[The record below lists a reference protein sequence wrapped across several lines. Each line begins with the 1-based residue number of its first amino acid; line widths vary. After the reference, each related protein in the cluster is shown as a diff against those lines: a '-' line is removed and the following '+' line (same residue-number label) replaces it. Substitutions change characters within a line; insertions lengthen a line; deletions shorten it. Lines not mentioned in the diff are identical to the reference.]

1 MPVSVQKD
9 HEKERLAAECNGME
23 AVEGEV
29 ERDPF
34 VGCSG
39 PQDAHSGLV
48 KAHEVIA
55 LQGNKVC
62 YSPSQSS

>member
-1 MPVSVQKD
+1 MAVQGLTPARVSK
-9 HEKERLAAECNGME
+9 HGY
-23 AVEGEV
+23 
-29 ERDPF
+29 